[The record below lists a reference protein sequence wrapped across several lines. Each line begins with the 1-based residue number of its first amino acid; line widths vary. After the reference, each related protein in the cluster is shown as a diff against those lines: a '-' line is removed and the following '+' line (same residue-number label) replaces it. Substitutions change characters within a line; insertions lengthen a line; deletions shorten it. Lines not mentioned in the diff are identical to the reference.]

1 MLPKENRLHLDKE
14 IKALA
19 KSGQSF
25 FLPEMVIKYKANQE
39 DITKIGFIVS
49 TRVDKKAVVRNKIA
63 RQLREVTRE
72 MLPQL
77 KTGYSVLIIAKK
89 KILELDF
96 ITLKKQIN
104 FAFAKCRLYNKS

>member
-1 MLPKENRLHLDKE
+1 MLPKENRLHVDKE
-14 IKALA
+14 IKSLI

-49 TRVDKKAVVRNKIA
+49 TKVDKKAVVRNKVA
-63 RQLREVTRE
+63 RHLREVSRE
-72 MLPQL
+72 LFPKL

-89 KILELDF
+89 QVLELDF
-96 ITLKKQIN
+96 ATIKKQIN
-104 FAFAKCRLYNKS
+104 FAFEKIRLYNKV

>member
-14 IKALA
+14 IKDLV

-25 FLPEMVIKYKANQE
+25 FLPELVIKYKANQE
-39 DITKIGFIVS
+39 QLSKIGFIVS
-49 TRVDKKAVVRNKIA
+49 TKVDKKAVSRNKVA
-63 RQLREVTRE
+63 RQLREVVRE
-72 MLPQL
+72 ALPKL

-96 ITLKKQIN
+96 VSLKKQIN
-104 FAFAKCRLYNKS
+104 FAFEKTRLYNKD

>member
-39 DITKIGFIVS
+39 NITKVGFIVS
-49 TRVDKKAVVRNKIA
+49 TRVDKKAVARNKVA
-63 RQLREVTRE
+63 RQFREVLRDL
-72 MLPQL
+72 LPQL
-77 KTGYSVLIIAKK
+77 KTGYSILIIAKK
-89 KILELDF
+89 KVLELDF
-96 ITLKKQIN
+96 ATIKKQIN
-104 FAFAKCRLYNKS
+104 FAFTKAKLYNKA